1 MELPD
6 DLLYLVRDFARPCT
20 RPDWRTI
27 HHMPS
32 LQFHLDLIEDFKST
46 FNLALCFFVRHQS
59 SDYTYVLHGGTIQ
72 HIITPQKRVYY
83 FLQN

>member
-20 RPDWRTI
+20 RPDWRTL
-27 HHMPS
+27 HRMPS
-32 LQFHLDLIEDFKST
+32 LRFHLDLIDQFNSS
-46 FNLALCFFVRHQS
+46 FNLALCFFVLHQS
-59 SDYTYVLHGGTIQ
+59 SDYIYVLHGGNVQ
-72 HIITPQKRVYY
+72 HIVTPMKRIYY